1 MAGCQTSMNA
11 GSGPKKRRSNR
22 SPNDVDL
29 QVSRNIRQYRKGLGL
44 TQVELADGIGVT
56 PQQVQ
61 KYESGASRVSASMLV
76 ELADVLNLTIEDLF
90 AGARPEPS
98 KRLTKLEMARRD
110 CRTWIDRTRS
120 LSTLKSMAKV
130 LKAIASDN

>member
-1 MAGCQTSMNA
+1 MNA
-11 GSGPKKRRSNR
+11 GSGPRNRRSSR

-29 QVSRNIRQYRKGLGL
+29 QVSRNIRQLRKDLDM
-44 TQVELADGIGVT
+44 TQVELAAGIGVT

-76 ELADVLNLTIEDLF
+76 ELADALNLTIEDLF
-90 AGARPEPS
+90 AGARPEPP
-98 KRLTKLEMARRD
+98 KRLSKLEMARRD
-110 CRTWIDRTRS
+110 CRTWIERTRS

>member
-1 MAGCQTSMNA
+1 MAGCKMSMNA
-11 GSGPKKRRSNR
+11 GSGPSKRRSNR

-29 QVSRNIRQYRKGLGL
+29 QVSRNIRQYRKELGL
-44 TQVELADGIGVT
+44 TQVELAAEIGVT

-76 ELADVLNLTIEDLF
+76 VLADVMNLAIEDLF
-90 AGARPEPS
+90 AGARPGAS
-98 KRLTKLEMARRD
+98 KKLTKLEKARRD
-110 CRTWIDRTRS
+110 CRIWIDRTRS

-130 LKAIASDN
+130 LKAIASEN

>member
-1 MAGCQTSMNA
+1 M
-11 GSGPKKRRSNR
+11 
-22 SPNDVDL
+22 
-29 QVSRNIRQYRKGLGL
+29 
-44 TQVELADGIGVT
+44 TQVELAAGIGVT

-90 AGARPEPS
+90 AGARPGPS
-98 KRLTKLEMARRD
+98 KRLSKLELARRD
-110 CRTWIDRTRS
+110 CRTWIERTRS